1 MYKLTLKNET
11 ICELEN
17 LNEGLRALAQLATRE
32 GDALVAEEMKI
43 RIAMNLAEI
52 ERLGGARQ

>member
-17 LNEGLRALAQLATRE
+17 LNEGLRARDRELATRE
-32 GDALVAEEMKI
+32 GDAWWL
-43 RIAMNLAEI
+43 R
-52 ERLGGARQ
+52 R